1 MCSGKIP
8 LPVRSRYRT
17 LKSVH
22 LFRWLHHFKAATL
35 ALLALMIL
43 AAGAG
48 LYRLNSHGF
57 AGRWSERIGDELAQR
72 GIHAE
77 FESVRFSPTRGVIA
91 SKVRFFTDE
100 SRENV
105 YARIPVLRFDVDR
118 GKAFRGRL
126 QIRRAY
132 LQDAQLTIPVSDGL
146 SLRINDLTGR
156 ASVDRHNRLRLE
168 ADRGNL
174 EGMNF
179 QLKIA
184 LDDFKIE
191 NLRGGTGPKAGT
203 ERWSSFTRDLLK
215 ELDQWSFHEGA
226 PPLLKLQVKGSL
238 DRPTSIRTAISLSAP
253 ELMRNGYAMKDVD
266 LSGELGNRSLTV
278 DALSFSDDT
287 GNLSLQA
294 HYDLEDKTGGYEG
307 TSSIQIADLLRHFLQ
322 DDSLSE
328 LVSPRP
334 PELNA
339 HGKFSIHEDGLRLS
353 AVGSLFCEHFSFLGI
368 PFENINS
375 EFSWQNGDIYLRNLI
390 VKHEAGEL
398 TGELKVKDDLIQY
411 RAKTSLPFSAYRPFV
426 KEESGL
432 ERFLT
437 ESEFTEESRIL
448 VDARGTV
455 WKSNLRDWDATGT
468 FRVENFRYNGVP
480 ITLASADFYM
490 SPLDYIFDNV
500 QTVFDYREHERSKEF
515 NGPESG
521 AVTVRQIHFDA
532 KTRLTSLT
540 NLEGKVWPAPIMQL
554 FMPKTARQFS
564 RTYRFRKPPHLVAN
578 GIIDHRKPGGR
589 SEVLTSIK
597 ADGLMDY
604 TFLGKSLEI
613 SGLSGTVRSKYRQNE
628 ISGLKIET
636 LGGTITGSLTHR
648 SDPNHVTVRLQGQ
661 GLDLSKISNTYQ
673 FSKVVPGFLT
683 ASIAA
688 EATEKQSAEAER
700 RWDIEGACNL
710 GKSSFN
716 GTSISEGSTRFAV
729 NPQGIYFTDGKLE
742 FDYSDYVLKNRY
754 GGPDRATLEVERIHH
769 QKNKRTT
776 EIVNLQGAAW
786 LGPLIS
792 LADSRSGE
800 LVDQMFGFR
809 QPPILSASGRFDHNK
824 DGSGTLL
831 DIRLTSPGIIDY
843 EFLGK
848 ELQLTG
854 VSAAIRSTLKRHE
867 VSDLSFRTFGGT
879 GAGTVAVSKTPEKE
893 TRIEAGIRWDNM
905 SLSEIGRKFA
915 FEKDA
920 QGAITGR
927 LDFTTIA
934 NQKNSLNGK
943 GVIVLRNGQLFNVP
957 IFGPL
962 SLPLGTILGKEYSHE
977 QARDASA
984 TFVLKNGVVL
994 TNDFLT
1000 STPSTTFVG
1009 EGSIDLTNQQM
1020 DLTMRMNARGLLGLV
1035 TLPLTPLKGLFQF
1048 RGQGPLKKPIWNAA
1062 PFTEPAEGRS
1072 HALFK
1077 DPPRAQIVP
1086 ER

>member
-1 MCSGKIP
+1 M
-8 LPVRSRYRT
+8 
-17 LKSVH
+17 KSVH
-22 LFRWLHHFKAATL
+22 IFRWLHHFKAATL
-35 ALLALMIL
+35 ALLALTIL
-43 AAGAG
+43 ATGAG
-48 LYRLNSHGF
+48 LYLLNSHGF
-57 AGRWSERIGDELAQR
+57 AGRWSERIGKELAQR

-100 SRENV
+100 SRQNV
-105 YARIPVLRFDVDR
+105 YARIPILRFDVDR
-118 GKAFRGRL
+118 GKAFRGKL

-132 LQDAQLTIPVSDGL
+132 LQDAQITIPVNDDL
-146 SLRINDLTGR
+146 SLQINDLTGR
-156 ASVDRHNRLRLE
+156 ASVDRHNRLRVE

-179 QLKIA
+179 QLNIA
-184 LDDFKIE
+184 LDDFEIE
-191 NLRGGTGPKAGT
+191 NLRRSPESTTGA
-203 ERWSSFTRDLLK
+203 ERWSNFTSDLLK

-238 DRPTSIRTAISLSAP
+238 DRPASIRTAISLNAP
-253 ELMRNGYAMKDVD
+253 ELMRTGYTMKDVD
-266 LSGELGNRSLTV
+266 LSGELGNRSLTI
-278 DALSFSDDT
+278 DALSFSDGT

-294 HYDLEDKTGGYEG
+294 HYDLEDKTGGYDG
-307 TSSIQIADLLRHFLQ
+307 TSSIQISNLLRNFLQ

-328 LVSPRP
+328 IISPRP

-339 HGKFSIHEDGLRLS
+339 RGKFSIHEDGLQLS

-375 EFSWQNGDIYLRNLI
+375 EFSWQNGDIYLRNLV
-390 VKHEAGEL
+390 VKHQQGEL
-398 TGELKVKDDLIQY
+398 TGEVKVKDDLIQY

-426 KEESGL
+426 KENSGL

-437 ESEFTEESRIL
+437 ESEFTEKSRIL

-455 WKSNLRDWDATGT
+455 WRSNLRDWDATGT
-468 FRVENFRYNGVP
+468 FRAEDFRYNDVP
-480 ITLASADFYM
+480 VTLAAADFYM

-500 QTVFDYREHERSKEF
+500 ETIFDYREHDRSKEF
-515 NGPESG
+515 NGPDSG
-521 AVTVRQIHFDA
+521 VVTVRQIHFDA
-532 KTRLTSLT
+532 KTRLTSLSD
-540 NLEGKVWPAPIMQL
+540 LAGKVWPTPIMQL
-554 FMPKTARQFS
+554 FMPETAREFAK
-564 RTYRFRKPPHLVAN
+564 TYRFRKPPHLIAN
-578 GIIDHRKPGGR
+578 GIIDHHKTGNR

-613 SGLSGTVRSKYRQNE
+613 AELSAAVRSSYRQNE
-628 ISGLKIET
+628 ISDLKIKA
-636 LGGTITGSLTHR
+636 LGGAITGGLTHR
-648 SDPNHVTVRLQGQ
+648 SDPNRVTVRLQAQ
-661 GLDLSKISNTYQ
+661 GLDLSRISNIYR
-673 FSKVVPGFLT
+673 FPKAVPGFLT

-688 EATEKQSAEAER
+688 EATEKQSAESEH
-700 RWDIEGACNL
+700 RWDMEGACNL
-710 GKSSFN
+710 GKSTYN
-716 GTSISEGSTRFAV
+716 GIPISEGSTRFGV

-754 GGPDRATLEVERIHH
+754 GGPDRATLKVERIHH
-769 QKNKRTT
+769 ERSKRIT
-776 EIVNLQGAAW
+776 EIVNLQGSAW
-786 LGPLIS
+786 PGPLIG
-792 LADSRSGE
+792 LADPGSGE

-809 QPPILSASGRFDHNK
+809 QPPALSASGRFDHNK
-824 DGSGTLL
+824 PGDATLL
-831 DIRLTSPGIIDY
+831 DLRVTSPGIMDY

-848 ELQLTG
+848 DLQLTA
-854 VSAAIRSTLKRHE
+854 VSAAIRSSLTRHE

-879 GAGTVAVSKTPEKE
+879 GAGTVAVSRTPDQE

-920 QGAITGR
+920 QGSITGR
-927 LDFTTIA
+927 LDFNTMA
-934 NQKNSLNGK
+934 NQKNTLNGK
-943 GVIVLRNGQLFNVP
+943 GVIGLRNGQLFNVP

-962 SLPLGTILGKEYSHE
+962 SLPLGTILGKQYSHE

-984 TFVLKNGVVL
+984 TFVLRDGVVL
-994 TNDFLT
+994 TNDLLT

-1009 EGSIDLTNQQM
+1009 EGSIDLNNQQM

-1048 RGQGPLKKPIWNAA
+1048 RGQGPLKKPVWNAA
-1062 PFTEPAEGRS
+1062 PFTEPAGGRS
-1072 HALFK
+1072 HAIFK
-1077 DPPRAQIVP
+1077 NPPRAQIVP